1 MEYLPLDLF
10 VAVAAIARPSKP
22 KRIGELLEAERM
34 DLAALEADLQIW

>member
-10 VAVAAIARPSKP
+10 VAVAAIARPS